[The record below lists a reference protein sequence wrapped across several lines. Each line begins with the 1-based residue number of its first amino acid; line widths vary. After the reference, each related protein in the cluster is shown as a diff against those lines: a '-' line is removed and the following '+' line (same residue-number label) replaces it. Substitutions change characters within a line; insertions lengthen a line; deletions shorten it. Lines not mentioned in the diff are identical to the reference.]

1 MIVCDTNV
9 LSELMKPSPNP
20 DVEHWVARQP
30 PASMFVTTITQAEIL
45 YGIALLP
52 FGVRR
57 DSLKE
62 AALAMFDTDFSGRVL
77 PFDSSAARA
86 YAVISAARKQAG
98 RPISQFDAQ
107 IAGIAS
113 SRSAAIATRN
123 TQDFEQCGS
132 PIINPWHV

>member
-9 LSELMKPSPNP
+9 LSELMKPSPDP
-20 DVEHWVARQP
+20 EVEHWVSDQP
-30 PASMFVTTITQAEIL
+30 AAGLFVTTITQAEIL
-45 YGIALLP
+45 YGIAILP
-52 FGVRR
+52 FGARR
-57 DSLKE
+57 DLLTE
-62 AALAMFDTDFSGRVL
+62 AALAMFETDFAGRVL

-86 YAVISAARKQAG
+86 YAVISATRKQAG

-123 TQDFEQCGS
+123 GR
-132 PIINPWHV
+132 